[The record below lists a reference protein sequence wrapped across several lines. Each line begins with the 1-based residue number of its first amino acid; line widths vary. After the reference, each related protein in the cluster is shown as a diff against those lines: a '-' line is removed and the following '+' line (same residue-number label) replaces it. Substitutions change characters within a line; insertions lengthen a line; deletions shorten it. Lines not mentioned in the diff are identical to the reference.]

1 MMKTLYLFALAIV
14 LGKISPA
21 WAQEENDF
29 GLEDMSAIQENLPP
43 SEEVSAK
50 VEQIEPEIAEK
61 TDKAET
67 IAEQKAQETE
77 AKLDAVIQDIDAEI
91 VKETP
96 VKEETPK
103 EVEEQKSAVAE
114 TITEEVKI
122 QPEQTSEEIS
132 VEPAQAESEVA
143 PQEVSAYVQ
152 KLNLSEE
159 QLDKAMFISAE
170 MAMRQEQL
178 QKSADL
184 LKAQAKEIE
193 TQSLE
198 EFEAILTPEQLEIFR
213 QIRQKNELEQ

>member
-14 LGKISPA
+14 LGGISPA

-132 VEPAQAESEVA
+132 VEPAQAESEAA

-198 EFEAILTPEQLEIFR
+198 EFEAILTPEQLETFR
-213 QIRQKNELEQ
+213 QIRQKNELAQ

>member
-14 LGKISPA
+14 LGGISPA

-43 SEEVSAK
+43 SEEVSTK

-67 IAEQKAQETE
+67 NAEQKAQEAE

-103 EVEEQKSAVAE
+103 EVEEQKSAVDE

-132 VEPAQAESEVA
+132 VEPAQAESEAV

-198 EFEAILTPEQLEIFR
+198 EFEAILTPEQLETFR
-213 QIRQKNELEQ
+213 QIRQKNELAQ

>member
-1 MMKTLYLFALAIV
+1 MKTLYLFALAIV
-14 LGKISPA
+14 LRGISPA

-77 AKLDAVIQDIDAEI
+77 AKLDAVIQDLDAEI

-122 QPEQTSEEIS
+122 PPEQTSEEIS
-132 VEPAQAESEVA
+132 VEPAQAESEA
-143 PQEVSAYVQ
+143 AQQEVSAYVQ

>member
-1 MMKTLYLFALAIV
+1 MKTLYLFALAIV
-14 LGKISPA
+14 LGGNSPA

-132 VEPAQAESEVA
+132 VEPAQAESEAA

-159 QLDKAMFISAE
+159 QLDKAMFISSE

-213 QIRQKNELEQ
+213 QIRQKNELAQ

>member
-1 MMKTLYLFALAIV
+1 MKTLYLFVLAIV
-14 LGKISPA
+14 LGGISPA

-132 VEPAQAESEVA
+132 VEPAQAESEAA

-213 QIRQKNELEQ
+213 QIRQKNELAQ

>member
-1 MMKTLYLFALAIV
+1 MKTLYLFALAIV
-14 LGKISPA
+14 LGGISPA

-50 VEQIEPEIAEK
+50 VEQIKPESAEK
-61 TDKAET
+61 TEKGDT

-132 VEPAQAESEVA
+132 VEPAQAESEAA

-213 QIRQKNELEQ
+213 QIRQKNELE

>member
-14 LGKISPA
+14 LGGISPA
-21 WAQEENDF
+21 WAQAEDDF

-132 VEPAQAESEVA
+132 VEPTQAESEAA

-178 QKSADL
+178 QKSVDL

-213 QIRQKNELEQ
+213 QIRQKNELAQ

>member
-1 MMKTLYLFALAIV
+1 MKTLYLFALAIV
-14 LGKISPA
+14 LGGISPA

-122 QPEQTSEEIS
+122 PPEQTSEEIS
-132 VEPAQAESEVA
+132 VEPAQAESEA
-143 PQEVSAYVQ
+143 AQQEVSAYVQ

>member
-1 MMKTLYLFALAIV
+1 MKTLYLFALAIV
-14 LGKISPA
+14 LSGSSSA
-21 WAQEENDF
+21 WAQAEDDF

-50 VEQIEPEIAEK
+50 VEQIEPEIVEK

-132 VEPAQAESEVA
+132 VEPAQAESEAA

-198 EFEAILTPEQLEIFR
+198 EFEAILTPEQSEIFR
-213 QIRQKNELEQ
+213 QIRQKNELAQ

>member
-1 MMKTLYLFALAIV
+1 MMKTLYLFVLAIV
-14 LGKISPA
+14 LGGISPA

-132 VEPAQAESEVA
+132 VEPAQAESEAA

-213 QIRQKNELEQ
+213 QIRQKNELAQ

>member
-1 MMKTLYLFALAIV
+1 MKTLYLFALAIV
-14 LGKISPA
+14 LGEISPA

-29 GLEDMSAIQENLPP
+29 GLEDMFAIQENLPP

-132 VEPAQAESEVA
+132 VEPAQAESEAA

-213 QIRQKNELEQ
+213 QIRQKNELAQ

>member
-1 MMKTLYLFALAIV
+1 MKTLYLFALAIV

>member
-14 LGKISPA
+14 LGGISPA

-103 EVEEQKSAVAE
+103 EVEEQKAAVAE

-132 VEPAQAESEVA
+132 VEPAQAESEAA

-213 QIRQKNELEQ
+213 QIRQKNELAQ

>member
-1 MMKTLYLFALAIV
+1 MKTLYLFALAIV
-14 LGKISPA
+14 LGGISPA

-114 TITEEVKI
+114 TITEGVKI

-132 VEPAQAESEVA
+132 VEPAQAESEAA

-213 QIRQKNELEQ
+213 QIRQKNELAQ

>member
-14 LGKISPA
+14 LGGNSPA

-132 VEPAQAESEVA
+132 VEPAQAESEAA

-159 QLDKAMFISAE
+159 QLDKAMFISSE

-213 QIRQKNELEQ
+213 QIRQKNELAQ

>member
-1 MMKTLYLFALAIV
+1 MKTLYLFALAIV
-14 LGKISPA
+14 LSGSSSA
-21 WAQEENDF
+21 WAQAEEDF

-50 VEQIEPEIAEK
+50 VEQIEPEIVEK

-132 VEPAQAESEVA
+132 VEPAQAESEAA

-198 EFEAILTPEQLEIFR
+198 EFEAILTPEQSEIFR
-213 QIRQKNELEQ
+213 QIRQKNELAQ

>member
-1 MMKTLYLFALAIV
+1 MKTLYLFALAIV
-14 LGKISPA
+14 LGEISPA

-132 VEPAQAESEVA
+132 VEPAQAESEAA

-213 QIRQKNELEQ
+213 QIRQKNELAQ

>member
-1 MMKTLYLFALAIV
+1 MKTLYLFALAIV
-14 LGKISPA
+14 LGGISPA

-29 GLEDMSAIQENLPP
+29 GLEDISAIQENLPP

-114 TITEEVKI
+114 TITEGVKI

-132 VEPAQAESEVA
+132 VEPAQAESEAA

-170 MAMRQEQL
+170 MAMHQEQL

-198 EFEAILTPEQLEIFR
+198 EFEAILTPEQLETFR
-213 QIRQKNELEQ
+213 QIRQKNELAQ

>member
-1 MMKTLYLFALAIV
+1 MKTLYLFALAIV
-14 LGKISPA
+14 LGGISPA

-103 EVEEQKSAVAE
+103 EVEEQKAAVAE

-132 VEPAQAESEVA
+132 VEPAQAESEAA

-213 QIRQKNELEQ
+213 QIRQKNELAQ

>member
-14 LGKISPA
+14 LGEISPA

-43 SEEVSAK
+43 SEEVSVK

-132 VEPAQAESEVA
+132 VEPAQAESEAA

-213 QIRQKNELEQ
+213 QIRQKNELTQ

>member
-1 MMKTLYLFALAIV
+1 MKTLYLFALAIV
-14 LGKISPA
+14 LGGISPA

-29 GLEDMSAIQENLPP
+29 GLEDISAIQENLPP

-61 TDKAET
+61 TDKAEI

-114 TITEEVKI
+114 TITEGVKI

-132 VEPAQAESEVA
+132 VEPAQAESEAA

-178 QKSADL
+178 QKSVDL

-198 EFEAILTPEQLEIFR
+198 EFEAILTPEQLETFR
-213 QIRQKNELEQ
+213 QIRQKNELAQ

>member
-1 MMKTLYLFALAIV
+1 MKTLYLFALAIV
-14 LGKISPA
+14 LGGISPA

-43 SEEVSAK
+43 SEEVSVK

-132 VEPAQAESEVA
+132 VEPAQAESEAA

-213 QIRQKNELEQ
+213 QIRQKNELTQ

>member
-1 MMKTLYLFALAIV
+1 MKTLYLFALAIV
-14 LGKISPA
+14 LGGISPA

-29 GLEDMSAIQENLPP
+29 GLEDISAIQENLPP

-61 TDKAET
+61 TDKAEI

-114 TITEEVKI
+114 TITEGVKI

-132 VEPAQAESEVA
+132 VEPAQAESEAA

-170 MAMRQEQL
+170 MAMHQEQL

-198 EFEAILTPEQLEIFR
+198 EFEAILTPEQLETFR
-213 QIRQKNELEQ
+213 QIRQKNELAQ

>member
-1 MMKTLYLFALAIV
+1 MKTLYLFALAIV
-14 LGKISPA
+14 LGGISPA

-132 VEPAQAESEVA
+132 VEPAQAESEAA

>member
-1 MMKTLYLFALAIV
+1 MKTLYLFALAIV
-14 LGKISPA
+14 LGGISPA

-132 VEPAQAESEVA
+132 VEPAQAESEAA

-213 QIRQKNELEQ
+213 QIRQKNELAQ

>member
-1 MMKTLYLFALAIV
+1 MMKTLYLFAMAIV
-14 LGKISPA
+14 LGGISQA

-29 GLEDMSAIQENLPP
+29 GLEDMSVIQENLPP

-114 TITEEVKI
+114 TITEEVEI

-132 VEPAQAESEVA
+132 VEPAQAESEAA

>member
-1 MMKTLYLFALAIV
+1 MKTLYLFALAIV
-14 LGKISPA
+14 LGGISPA
-21 WAQEENDF
+21 WAQAEDDF

-132 VEPAQAESEVA
+132 VEPTQAESEAA

-178 QKSADL
+178 QKSVDL

-213 QIRQKNELEQ
+213 QIRQKNELAQ

>member
-1 MMKTLYLFALAIV
+1 MKTLYLFALAIV
-14 LGKISPA
+14 LGGISPA

-132 VEPAQAESEVA
+132 VEPAQAESEAA

-159 QLDKAMFISAE
+159 QLDKAMFISSE

-213 QIRQKNELEQ
+213 QIRQKNELAQ

>member
-1 MMKTLYLFALAIV
+1 MKTLYLFALAIV
-14 LGKISPA
+14 LGGISPA

-29 GLEDMSAIQENLPP
+29 GWEDISAIQENLPP

-132 VEPAQAESEVA
+132 VEPAQAESEAA

-178 QKSADL
+178 QKSVDL

-198 EFEAILTPEQLEIFR
+198 EFEAILTPEQSETFR
-213 QIRQKNELEQ
+213 QIRQKNELAQ